1 MAVIRRL
8 FLILALITPVSISAA
23 ERSDYH
29 VGEINQQA
37 LFAGYPIFNANYQAY
52 KPSAESVSSFKASLP
67 EALEVRVLFGTWC
80 HDSEREVPRLLKLLN
95 LAGIPGESVELY
107 ALDLK
112 KKDPRGMADAM
123 GIKYTPTFIFYVD
136 GMEIGRIIETPQSN
150 LATDILGFL
159 VTEP

>member
-23 ERSDYH
+23 ERSNYH

-52 KPSAESVSSFKASLP
+52 KLSAESVASFKASLP
-67 EALEVRVLFGTWC
+67 KSLEVRVLFGTWC

-95 LAGIPGESVELY
+95 LAGIADESVELY
-107 ALDLK
+107 GLDLK

-123 GIKYTPTFIFYVD
+123 GVRYTPTFIFYVGD
-136 GMEIGRIIETPQSN
+136 RELGRIIERPEVSLISDISRLPQ
-150 LATDILGFL
+150 
-159 VTEP
+159 

>member
-1 MAVIRRL
+1 MIRWM
-8 FLILALITPVSISAA
+8 FLISALITPVSIGATETSN
-23 ERSDYH
+23 YH

-37 LFAGYPIFNANYQAY
+37 LFAGYPIFDVNYQAY
-52 KPSAESVSSFKASLP
+52 KPSPETISSFKASLP
-67 EALEVRVLFGTWC
+67 EALGVRVLFGTWC

-95 LAGIPGESVELY
+95 LAGIPGESVEFY

-112 KKDPRGMADAM
+112 KKDPGGMADAM

-136 GMEIGRIIETPQSN
+136 GMEIGRIIEKPQLN

-159 VTEP
+159 VTGR